1 MRGSWGIGFLR
12 RVALYALL
20 AGAGLAPL
28 LAEPARGQSSGPRF
42 RADGVDADGY
52 GRRDGYPSCGRIDY
66 VDKQRCRVAT
76 FSNFEA
82 NFPSRPIAA
91 PKTASPLQRAVQEPE
106 FSYSWNGRTLT
117 VEDYLNRQPITGFLI
132 ARGNT
137 ILLER
142 YQYARTD
149 SQRLTSFSMA
159 KTITALL
166 IGLAVRD
173 GAIKSI
179 GDQAQT
185 YAPEVAGTE
194 YGKTPIKALLQMS
207 SGVAFREEYTDPSS
221 DIAVLARGTLLQE
234 AGGSPA
240 VLRRFNNRVAG
251 PDLRWSYS
259 SAETSVLGL
268 VIAGATRRTVSD
280 FAREKLWAPLG
291 AEAAAS
297 WVIDATGRE
306 VTYAYFN
313 AALRDWARLGLM
325 MAHDGTWAGKEVVPR
340 AWLMAGTTVAPPDP
354 HLRFSRSYWAGYGY
368 QTWLIP
374 GPNRAFALQGYRG
387 QFVLV
392 DPTTKVVLVQTSAR
406 AASDEASDR
415 ELLALFLAAS
425 AQLQQR

>member
-1 MRGSWGIGFLR
+1 MIAIRPVMLAAVCVMSAI
-12 RVALYALL
+12 LL
-20 AGAGLAPL
+20 APVDAQA
-28 LAEPARGQSSGPRF
+28 QSLGPRF

-52 GRRDGYPSCGRIDY
+52 GRRDGYPGCGRIDY

-76 FSNFEA
+76 FSSFEA

-91 PKTASPLQRAVQEPE
+91 PKAVSRLQRAQEPE
-106 FSYSWNGRTLT
+106 FRYNWNGRDLT
-117 VEDYLNRQPITGFLI
+117 VEDYLNRQPVTGFLI
-132 ARGNT
+132 ARDDT

-149 SQRLTSFSMA
+149 RQRMTSFSMA

-166 IGLAVRD
+166 VGLAARD

-179 GDQAQT
+179 GQPAQD
-185 YAPEVAGTE
+185 YAQELAGTE

-207 SGVAFREEYTDPSS
+207 SGVAFREEYTDASS
-221 DIAVLARGTLLQE
+221 DIATLSRATLMQE

-240 VLRRFNNRVAG
+240 VLRRFNNRVVG
-251 PDLRWSYS
+251 PDLRWSYA

-280 FAREKLWAPLG
+280 FAREKLWEPLG

-297 WVIDATGRE
+297 WVIDAAGRE

-313 AALRDWARLGLM
+313 ATLRDWARLGLM
-325 MAHDGTWAGKEVVPR
+325 MAHDGTWGGKEIVPR
-340 AWLMAGTTVAPPDP
+340 AWLLAGTTIAPSDP

-374 GPNRAFALQGYRG
+374 GANRGFALQGYRG

-392 DPTTKVVLVQTSAR
+392 DPTTKVVLVQTGAR
-406 AASDEASDR
+406 AASDEAADR
-415 ELLALFLAAS
+415 ELLALFQAAS
-425 AQLQQR
+425 AQLGPR